1 MPRKRPAVDS
11 ELHEDPL
18 PDRSGQLLLAALITY
33 VSGEAKVDTVLKRYV
48 PEQVAPVWNQI
59 AQHLVACLTLK
70 LDPNDCIRLLPLSRE
85 HHD

>member
-1 MPRKRPAVDS
+1 MPHKRPAVDP
-11 ELHEDPL
+11 EDHEDLL

-70 LDPNDCIRLLPLSRE
+70 LDPNDCIRLLPLPRE
-85 HHD
+85 HHE